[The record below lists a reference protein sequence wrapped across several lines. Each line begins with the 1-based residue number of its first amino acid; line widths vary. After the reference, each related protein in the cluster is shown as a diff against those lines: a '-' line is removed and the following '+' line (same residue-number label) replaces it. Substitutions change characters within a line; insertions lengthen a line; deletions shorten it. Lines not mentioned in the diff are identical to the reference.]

1 MGIGDDQSLDSSISV
16 TVIATG
22 FDANTQEEI
31 IHSNSKKIVHNLDT
45 ENEIVQSFIDKKTS
59 LEFDFSTTEID
70 SKKLKDSKK
79 SDKKIIDIDVLD
91 PEFVKVEDQVSINFE
106 NPLPNKTLNQDKI
119 IYELTE
125 DVNDIIV
132 KDPIEII
139 PVSEV
144 DGIDVKKS
152 GFDSFDEKNKETHNP
167 VDKKNRESKHYN
179 NAIERELSSRIE
191 IRKTKLKEFN
201 YNFSKTT
208 KLSNIEKEI
217 SLKSSNI
224 QKDNVDFDD
233 KLRNETAI

>member
-1 MGIGDDQSLDSSISV
+1 M
-16 TVIATG
+16 
-22 FDANTQEEI
+22 
-31 IHSNSKKIVHNLDT
+31 
-45 ENEIVQSFIDKKTS
+45 
-59 LEFDFSTTEID
+59 D

-167 VDKKNRESKHYN
+167 VDKKNR
-179 NAIERELSSRIE
+179 
-191 IRKTKLKEFN
+191 
-201 YNFSKTT
+201 
-208 KLSNIEKEI
+208 
-217 SLKSSNI
+217 
-224 QKDNVDFDD
+224 
-233 KLRNETAI
+233 